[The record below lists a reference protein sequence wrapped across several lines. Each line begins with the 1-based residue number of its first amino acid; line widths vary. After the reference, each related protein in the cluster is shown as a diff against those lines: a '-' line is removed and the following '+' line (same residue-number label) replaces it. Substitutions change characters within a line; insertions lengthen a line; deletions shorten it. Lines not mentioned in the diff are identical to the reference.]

1 VTSMHVPAALS
12 DAVAWWASAYADHRL
27 LSVSIRF
34 LHIAGL
40 VIGGGTAIITDRAI
54 LRGARGAADERAS
67 AMATLHRSHRTVVPA
82 LVLVVATGVLLSAAD
97 VSTFFASPIYWTKL
111 SLVALLLVNGAG
123 LVAAER
129 LAAGRNAWR
138 RLALGS
144 AASLTLWIVLL
155 FVGTL
160 LTASA

>member
-1 VTSMHVPAALS
+1 MPVPAALS
-12 DAVAWWASAYADHRL
+12 DAVTWWAAAYGDHRL

-40 VIGGGTAIITDRAI
+40 VVGGGTAMITDRAI
-54 LRGARGAADERAS
+54 LRGARGNADERAS
-67 AMATLHRSHRTVVPA
+67 AIVSLHRSHLTVVPA

-97 VSTFFASPIYWTKL
+97 LSTFFASPIYWVKL
-111 SLVALLLVNGAG
+111 GLVSVLFINGAG

-129 LAAGRNAWR
+129 LAARKDAWR
-138 RLALGS
+138 RLAFGS
-144 AASLTLWIVLL
+144 AASLALWIVLL

>member
-1 VTSMHVPAALS
+1 MHVPAALS
-12 DAVAWWASAYADHRL
+12 NAVAWWAAAYGDHRL
-27 LSVSIRF
+27 LSVSVRF
-34 LHIAGL
+34 LHIASL

-54 LRGARGAADERAS
+54 LRGARGGADERAS
-67 AMATLHRSHRTVVPA
+67 AMASLHRSHRTVVPA
-82 LVLVVATGVLLSAAD
+82 LFVVVASGVLLSTAD
-97 VSTFFASPIYWTKL
+97 LSTFFASPVYWVKL
-111 SLVALLLVNGAG
+111 ALVAVLLINGAG

-129 LAAGRNAWR
+129 LAARRDPWR
-138 RLALGS
+138 RLAFGS

>member
-1 VTSMHVPAALS
+1 MHVPTALS
-12 DAVAWWASAYADHRL
+12 DAVSWWAAAYGDHRL

-40 VIGGGTAIITDRAI
+40 VIGGGTAIVTDRAI
-54 LRGARGAADERAS
+54 LRGARGSADDRAS
-67 AMATLHRSHRTVVPA
+67 AMASLHRSHRTVVPA
-82 LVLVVATGVLLSAAD
+82 LVLVVATGILLSAGD
-97 VSTFFASPIYWTKL
+97 LSTFLVSRIYWVKIA
-111 SLVALLLVNGAG
+111 LVALLLVNGAG

-129 LAAGRNAWR
+129 LAARRDAWP
-138 RLALGS
+138 RLAFGS

>member
-1 VTSMHVPAALS
+1 MHVPAVIS
-12 DAVAWWASAYADHRL
+12 DAVAWWAAAYGDHRL

-34 LHIAGL
+34 LHIVGL
-40 VIGGGTAIITDRAI
+40 VIGGGMAIVTDRAI
-54 LRGARGAADERAS
+54 LRGARGNAGERAS

-82 LVLVVATGVLLSAAD
+82 LVLVVSTGVLLSAGD
-97 VSTFFASPIYWTKL
+97 LSTFLASRIYWVKL
-111 SLVALLLVNGAG
+111 ALVSLLLINGAG
-123 LVAAER
+123 LVLAER
-129 LAAGRNAWR
+129 LAARRDAWR
-138 RLALGS
+138 RLAFGS

>member
-1 VTSMHVPAALS
+1 MHVPAALS

-67 AMATLHRSHRTVVPA
+67 AMATLHRSHRTVVPRCRDRYRFSSSP
-82 LVLVVATGVLLSAAD
+82 AT
-97 VSTFFASPIYWTKL
+97 FC
-111 SLVALLLVNGAG
+111 
-123 LVAAER
+123 
-129 LAAGRNAWR
+129 
-138 RLALGS
+138 
-144 AASLTLWIVLL
+144 
-155 FVGTL
+155 
-160 LTASA
+160 

>member
-1 VTSMHVPAALS
+1 MHVPAALS
-12 DAVAWWASAYADHRL
+12 DAVAWWAAAYGDHRL

-54 LRGARGAADERAS
+54 LRGARGDAGQRAA
-67 AMATLHRSHRTVVPA
+67 AMESLHRSHRTVVPA
-82 LVLVVATGVLLSAAD
+82 LVLVVASGVLLSTAD
-97 VSTFFASPIYWTKL
+97 LSTFFASPIYWVKL
-111 SLVALLLVNGAG
+111 ALVGVLLVNGAG

-129 LAAGRNAWR
+129 LAVGRNEWR
-138 RLALGS
+138 RLAFGS

>member
-1 VTSMHVPAALS
+1 MHVPALLT
-12 DAVAWWASAYADHRL
+12 DTVAWWASAYGDHRI

-34 LHIAGL
+34 LHIVGL
-40 VIGGGTAIITDRAI
+40 VLGGGTAMITDRAI
-54 LRGARGAADERAS
+54 LRGARGGADDRVS
-67 AMATLHRSHRTVVPA
+67 AMASLHRSHRTVVPA
-82 LVLVVATGVLLSAAD
+82 LVLVVATGVMLSAAD
-97 VSTFFASPIYWTKL
+97 LSTFFASPIYWVKL
-111 SLVALLLVNGAG
+111 ALVALLLVNGAG

-129 LAAGRNAWR
+129 LAARRDAWR
-138 RLALGS
+138 RLAFGS